1 MRAWAHS
8 LTLGARA
15 GSDSAVVVLWLL
27 TNGDN
32 SWLGW
37 VVGDGALLW
46 AVLDGNPLLL
56 GGSVGLGTLG
66 EGGWLRA
73 LEYCQ

>member
-1 MRAWAHS
+1 MRTWARS

-15 GSDSAVVVLWLL
+15 GRDSAVVVLWLL
-27 TNGDN
+27 TNGHN
-32 SWLGW
+32 GWLGW

-46 AVLDGNPLLL
+46 AVLDSNPLLL
-56 GGSVGLGTLG
+56 GGSVGLGTMG

-73 LEYCQ
+73 LEHGQ